1 MTLASVATEW
11 PATQQG
17 LVLCGQPM
25 RFDTSLGANHGARS
39 PMRCGPTKRRRGTR
53 NSEHGFRSVRSAPS
67 ASCARRDSFSFWSVT
82 EQGENER
89 KNDGH
94 GHQTNQS
101 TRKRR
106 RRRTEGKARRR
117 NASSAWATP
126 RASFSPAPQ
135 PKRRR
140 QSPWGALGGA
150 LLSKRMPY
158 PRSSTPEMSRERA
171 ANE

>member
-1 MTLASVATEW
+1 MTFASVATEW

-89 KNDGH
+89 MNDGQ
-94 GHQTNQS
+94 GHPPANQPQTRTNGGGSSEEERVLGVGPGAAAGHARQ
-101 TRKRR
+101 RR
-106 RRRTEGKARRR
+106 AR
-117 NASSAWATP
+117 P
-126 RASFSPAPQ
+126 FV
-135 PKRRR
+135 RR
-140 QSPWGALGGA
+140 QNRSYAASTG
-150 LLSKRMPY
+150 
-158 PRSSTPEMSRERA
+158 PRINFP
-171 ANE
+171 